1 MNKHQELRQA
11 QAEQRYL
18 GRNCWKTTGFK
29 TIHTGVIRQVRMI
42 DNWVEGQ
49 VYWQTK
55 NGEDLGGHPNSWE
68 RVSNLGFEALPAFG
82 GGRDK
87 GEERIGSASNALTPW
102 SGPRPVT
109 ALRGITS
116 SGLKRGPADC
126 LAQVTAPVDC
136 QGDGVIDM
144 PEEPEEA
151 EIPKTASI
159 KAEVHPHRRAPK
171 RAHQSEEANRAVN
184 YRALLATIDN
194 RDRDAW
200 HLLSLN
206 ETLKR
211 EGCNTI
217 TLPAFKM
224 RVDKFQSSFYN
235 AADVDGSTVIS
246 FLQDALNGD
255 WHGSIDGKSI
265 WSRY

>member
-1 MNKHQELRQA
+1 MNIFTAKEQQIIT
-11 QAEQRYL
+11 AERRYL
-18 GRNCWKTTGFK
+18 GRNCWKTGGFK
-29 TIHTGVIRQVRMI
+29 TIHTGVIRQIRLV

-68 RVSNLGFEALPAFG
+68 RVANLGFNSLPEFKSS
-82 GGRDK
+82 RDK
-87 GEERIGSASNALTPW
+87 GEDRVGSASNALTPW
-102 SGPRPVT
+102 SGH
-109 ALRGITS
+109 TS
-116 SGLKRGPADC
+116 SGLRQGPTDC
-126 LAQVTAPVDC
+126 LSQVTAPVDC
-136 QGDGVIDM
+136 QGDGIPEV
-144 PEEPEEA
+144 PEEDG
-151 EIPKTASI
+151 ITKTACT
-159 KAEVHPHRRAPK
+159 KTEVHPHVRAPK
-171 RAHQSEEANRAVN
+171 RVHQSEEANRAFN

-200 HLLSLN
+200 HLLCLN

-224 RVDKFQSSFYN
+224 RVDKFAHSLYN
-235 AADVDGSTVIS
+235 SADDEGSTVIS

-255 WHGSIDGKSI
+255 WHGSIGSGSI